1 MERRMSGTTM
11 IFLIVL
17 VSVGFGAIREIYIT
31 KLELKKRSTKGDQ
44 DVESLKTEI
53 SALKERIVVLEK
65 LVTDDGYQVSKDISK
80 L

>member
-53 SALKERIVVLEK
+53 SVLKERIVVLEK

>member
-1 MERRMSGTTM
+1 MSGTTM

-65 LVTDDGYQVSKDISK
+65 LVTDDGYQVSKDIGR

>member
-1 MERRMSGTTM
+1 MSGTTM

-44 DVESLKTEI
+44 DVESLKIEI
-53 SALKERIVVLEK
+53 LALKARIVVLEK

>member
-1 MERRMSGTTM
+1 MSGTTM

-53 SALKERIVVLEK
+53 SAFKERIVVLEK

>member
-1 MERRMSGTTM
+1 MSGTTM

>member
-1 MERRMSGTTM
+1 MSGTTM

-53 SALKERIVVLEK
+53 SVLKERIVVLEK